1 MEDAIAVENVWADL
15 SSIPPDPPRM
25 RNICSRCNRP
35 SAVCWCPFLPATRLK
50 THSRLVV
57 LQHPAEER
65 RCLRT
70 VPMLMQSLEPGSC
83 VIYKGK
89 KFPTNSQELNRCG
102 SLYEILSSQDSIL
115 LYPSKEAKDISEVVG
130 KGLQRPRNLIVIDG
144 TWDQA
149 RSIYY
154 NSPML
159 KNLNQVK
166 LSMGS
171 ASEYVIRTQP
181 SEGCLS
187 TLEAAAQALSIMED
201 RPSMRQELLAPL
213 HALCSFQL
221 LHGAVSH
228 QSKQFLVHLD
238 AYNKPVGKRTRKL
251 LRQSAGEVR
260 ANKEALAPHI
270 QHFNLDSR

>member
-1 MEDAIAVENVWADL
+1 MNWAIFLWMKRHCVDL
-15 SSIPPDPPRM
+15 SLINDLS
-25 RNICSRCNRP
+25 RP

-50 THSRLVV
+50 IHCRLVV

-70 VPMLMQSLEPGSC
+70 VPMLMQSLEAGSC
-83 VIYKGK
+83 VIFKGK
-89 KFPTNSQELNRCG
+89 KFPSNSQELHRSG
-102 SLYEILSSQDSIL
+102 SLYEILSSQDSVL
-115 LYPSKEAKDISEVVG
+115 LYPSRDAKDITEVVG
-130 KGLQRPRNLIVIDG
+130 EGRQRPQHLIVIDG

-149 RSIYY
+149 RSIYH

-159 KNLNQVK
+159 KSLKQVK
-166 LSMGS
+166 LSLGS

-187 TLEAAAQALSIMED
+187 TLEAAAQALSILED
-201 RPSMRQELLAPL
+201 QPSMRQELLAPL

-228 QSKQFLVHLD
+228 QSKQFLVELD
-238 AYNKPVGKRTRKL
+238 AYAKPVGKRTRKL
-251 LRQSAGEVR
+251 LRQSACELR
-260 ANKEALAPHI
+260 LNKDFVAPHTEYLDI
-270 QHFNLDSR
+270 DSR